1 MTPMTSTS
9 RFVLTFAL
17 AGILH
22 SACHAQ
28 GKGACDLI
36 SQADA
41 ESVTGVT
48 LRLMP
53 GPDRSRCI
61 FMGFRPGPRAAIR
74 TQVILDVH
82 YSASP
87 DPQIVNRKR
96 DEFATVPSLQHVVL
110 RDVPDVGDAALWNY
124 TNQDAGTGTLIAY
137 KGGTMELYITMI
149 GIAEDAALAG
159 AKKLSVRAFGGT
171 GKTGYAYA
179 SSPRNNSAKCN
190 PADDPIARC
199 ETAAAAFESTAKPES
214 PKDPSNLMGPL
225 AQARSEFLANPASLP
240 AQQKLLLHLDAVDF
254 TYLTVAILGQ
264 HAGTRDSD
272 PKMKANVLALMAGV
286 LPVDA
291 VIPPSARR
299 SAFDTWVAAVSDRLP
314 FRSASD
320 ILNSR
325 STISQALK
333 DTEPQYQRYVA
344 LRDQAELCNPR
355 LDQKFRKSWCRQ

>member
-1 MTPMTSTS
+1 MPSIS
-9 RFVLTFAL
+9 RFAL
-17 AGILH
+17 AVLLASIAH

-61 FMGFRPGPRAAIR
+61 FMGSRSGPRGAVRVQA
-74 TQVILDVH
+74 ILDVR

-87 DPQIVNRKR
+87 DPQVVNRKR
-96 DEFATVPSLQHVVL
+96 NEFATVPSLQHVVL

-137 KGGTMELYITMI
+137 KGGTMELYITII

-179 SSPRNNSAKCN
+179 SSPRSNSAKCN

-225 AQARSEFLANPASLP
+225 AQARSQFLANPASLP

-254 TYLTVAILGQ
+254 TYLTVAMYGQ
-264 HAGTRDSD
+264 KAGTRDSD

-291 VIPPSARR
+291 VIPASAR
-299 SAFDTWVAAVSDRLP
+299 SAFDTWVSSVSDRLP
-314 FRSASD
+314 ASD

-325 STISQALK
+325 SKLSQALK

-344 LRDQAELCNPR
+344 LRDQVELCNPR
-355 LDQKFRKSWCRQ
+355 LDKKFRETMGWCRQGSR

>member
-1 MTPMTSTS
+1 MPYIS
-9 RFVLTFAL
+9 RFVLAVLL
-17 AGILH
+17 ASIAH

-61 FMGFRPGPRAAIR
+61 FMGSRSGPRGAIR
-74 TQVILDVH
+74 VQAILDVH
-82 YSASP
+82 YSGSP

-96 DEFATVPSLQHVVL
+96 NEFATVPSLQHVVL
-110 RDVPDVGDAALWNY
+110 REVPDVGDAALWNY

-137 KGGTMELYITMI
+137 KGGTMELYITVI
-149 GIAEDAALAG
+149 GIADDAALAG
-159 AKKLSVRAFGGT
+159 AKKLSVRALGGT

-179 SSPRNNSAKCN
+179 TSPRNNSAKCN

-214 PKDPSNLMGPL
+214 PKDPGNLIGPL
-225 AQARSEFLANPASLP
+225 SQARSEFLANPASLP

-254 TYLTVAILGQ
+254 TYLTVAMYGQ
-264 HAGTRDSD
+264 KAGTRDSD

-291 VIPPSARR
+291 VIPASTR
-299 SAFDTWVAAVSDRLP
+299 SAFDIWVSAVSDRLP
-314 FRSASD
+314 ASEL
-320 ILNSR
+320 LNSR
-325 STISQALK
+325 SKLSQALK

-344 LRDQAELCNPR
+344 LRDQVELCNPR
-355 LDQKFRKSWCRQ
+355 LSLQFRKSWCRQ